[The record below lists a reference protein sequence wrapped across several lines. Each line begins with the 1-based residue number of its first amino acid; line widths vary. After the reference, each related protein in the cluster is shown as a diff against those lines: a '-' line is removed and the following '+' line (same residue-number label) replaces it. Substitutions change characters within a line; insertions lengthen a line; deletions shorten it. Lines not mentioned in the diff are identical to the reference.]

1 MRAAALIG
9 VATAPALHVMT
20 FNVRRRLPLSIRRA
34 DRWTGR
40 RRAVDA
46 LLPLEQPTVL
56 GVQEAMPGQAD
67 AVADAVRTSAA
78 SAGRLLFGEFPI
90 DFPLDLKI
98 GPTAEKV

>member
-46 LLPLEQPTVL
+46 LLTLEQPTVL

-67 AVADAVRTSAA
+67 AVADGAHHLRS
-78 SAGRLLFGEFPI
+78 RC
-90 DFPLDLKI
+90 
-98 GPTAEKV
+98 